1 MFTLKKEVYTERS
14 LHWKKFTLKEV
25 CTERVLQCLYSDL
38 WVYSTFAEI
47 CPLTPT
53 SALVH
58 LYGPTLTTASTPTSL
73 PPVTLYANDSPATP
87 FNAFALS
94 ELPSY
99 ISLPEVTP
107 SHVSSVNNFD
117 ALVAE
122 HTTTPSDTP
131 LTTTPLSVDAP
142 VTPVIVESRANKEKT
157 ARKISF

>member
-1 MFTLKKEVYTERS
+1 M
-14 LHWKKFTLKEV
+14 
-25 CTERVLQCLYSDL
+25 
-38 WVYSTFAEI
+38 
-47 CPLTPT
+47 
-53 SALVH
+53 H

>member
-1 MFTLKKEVYTERS
+1 M
-14 LHWKKFTLKEV
+14 
-25 CTERVLQCLYSDL
+25 
-38 WVYSTFAEI
+38 YSTFAEI

-58 LYGPTLTTASTPTSL
+58 LSGPTLTTASTPTSL

-94 ELPSY
+94 DLPSY

-107 SHVSSVNNFD
+107 SPVSSVNNFD

-122 HTTTPSDTP
+122 HGVAHTATPSDAP